1 MVDNPIS
8 EEVRRFI
15 SEYIDSVELL
25 EVLLLLRRDP
35 TREWSAETVSREI
48 RSNPTSVTTRLNNL
62 RSRGLLSVREAPA
75 PLYRYQPKTGELDL
89 AIKGLA
95 EAYAERQARVIDLIF
110 SKPIDILRHFSDAF
124 KFKKDDPNG

>member
-1 MVDNPIS
+1 MADDPIS

-35 TREWSAETVSREI
+35 KREWSADAVSREI
-48 RSNPTSVTTRLNNL
+48 RSNPTSVMTRLNNL
-62 RSRGLLSVREAPA
+62 HSRGLLLMSETPT
-75 PLYRYQPKTGELDL
+75 PLYRYQPKTDELDL

-95 EAYAERQARVIDLIF
+95 QAYTERQARVIDLIF
-110 SKPIDILRHFSDAF
+110 SKPIDMLRHFSDAF
-124 KFKKDDPNG
+124 KFKKDDKNG